1 MNGRLL
7 LFDGHAIVHRAYHAF
22 ERSTE
27 RLSTK
32 KGEVVS
38 AVYGFAQMLL
48 KALNEYK
55 PTHFAIAFDLP
66 TPTFRHLAYDQYKA
80 HRPPAPDELKN
91 QFARVRQLVEAFRI
105 PVFQMEGYEADDVI
119 GTVARKAGEKGLET
133 IIVTG
138 DADAMQLVSPATK
151 VLYPRPRGPFGDAA
165 LFDEAAV
172 EAKYHLPPSRLAD
185 FKALAGDTSDNIP
198 GVLGVGE
205 KTALRLIQQFGTL
218 EGVYEHLDQVTPP
231 RLQEILRK
239 GRDLAFRSKEL
250 ATIVADLPIE
260 LDLEACSV
268 KGYDRARV
276 AELFRELEF
285 VRLLSMLPQAM
296 GPEPAPAEV
305 KKPQGEYRVVN
316 TVPALEE
323 MAARMQ
329 GAEILAVD
337 IEATGKEES
346 GAELVG
352 MSFSWRPGEAY
363 YIPVGHRLLGQLEQL
378 PIPVV
383 AGKLRQ
389 TLTAAALP
397 KVGHNGKYDMTVL
410 AKYGIEVR
418 PLAFDTMVAAWLLG
432 ERAINLKALAFSRLG
447 VEMTPIT
454 ALIGTGARQ
463 ISMSHVPIEQAAP
476 YACADADLTLQL
488 KAVLEEQ
495 LKKEGLEKLFYEV
508 EMPLVPVLLRME
520 QAGVALDLNLMRE
533 IKHAMDLE
541 VLRLEKGICGLVG
554 HTFNINSTQQL
565 GQVLY
570 EELKLPHSR
579 RTKTGYSTEAAVLE
593 ELKEVHAVVPLLLE
607 YRQLVKLKTTY
618 VDALPT
624 LVSPGTG
631 RLHTSYNQ
639 TGTVTGRLSSSEPN
653 LQNIPVRGEWGR
665 KIRQAIVAGEG
676 RLLLSADYS
685 QIDLRVLAHLSQ
697 DPSLVEAFLRD
708 EDIHAVTAAQVF
720 GVGLTEVT
728 PDMRR
733 VAKTVNFGVIYGMSE
748 YGLEQAT
755 ELSREDAG
763 KFIDAYFEK
772 YPGVKTYLD
781 GTKEKARNI
790 GYVETALG
798 RRRYIPE
805 INSPNRPLRESAE
818 RMAINMPV
826 QGTSADIIKLAM
838 LSIQRDMDQRGLVSF
853 MILQVHD
860 ELVFEVSPGEMEQL
874 KGIVRDL
881 MPRALDLSVPLKVD
895 LKVGKNWGEMG

>member
-1 MNGRLL
+1 MKGRLL
-7 LFDGHAIVHRAYHAF
+7 IFDGHAIVHRAYHAF

-48 KALNEYK
+48 KALNDYK
-55 PTHFAIAFDLP
+55 PTHYAIAFDLP
-66 TPTFRHLAYDQYKA
+66 TPTFRHLAYEKYKA
-80 HRPPAPDELKN
+80 QRPPTPDELRQ
-91 QFARVRQLVEAFRI
+91 QFVRVRQLVDAFRI
-105 PVFQMEGYEADDVI
+105 PVFEVAGYEADDVI
-119 GTVARKAGEKGLET
+119 GTLARQAGEKGLET

-138 DADAMQLVSPATK
+138 DADAMQLVSPTAK
-151 VLYPRPRGPFGDAA
+151 VLYPRPRGSFGDAV
-165 LFDEAAV
+165 LFDEAGV
-172 EAKYHLPPSRLAD
+172 EAKYQLAPSHLAD
-185 FKALAGDTSDNIP
+185 FKALAGDVSDNIP

-205 KTALRLIQQFGTL
+205 KTALRLIQQFGSL
-218 EGVYEHLDQVTPP
+218 EGVYQHLDEVAPQ
-231 RLQEILRK
+231 RLQETLRQ
-239 GRDLAFRSKEL
+239 GRELAFKSQEL
-250 ATIVADLPIE
+250 ATIVRDLPIE

-268 KGYDRARV
+268 RVYDRARV

-285 VRLLSMLPQAM
+285 VRLLSMLPQGV
-296 GPEPAPAEV
+296 GPETVPAEV
-305 KKPQGEYRVVN
+305 KKPQGEYRVIN
-316 TVPALEE
+316 TLPALEE
-323 MAARMQ
+323 LAARLD
-329 GAEILAVD
+329 GAETLAVD
-337 IEATGKEES
+337 VETTGKEER

-352 MSFSWRPGEAY
+352 MSLSWRPGEAC
-363 YIPVGHRLLGQLEQL
+363 YIPLGHRLLGQPEQL
-378 PIPVV
+378 PLPLV
-383 AGKLRQ
+383 AGKLRPA
-389 TLTAAALP
+389 LEAPGLP
-397 KVGHNGKYDMTVL
+397 KVAHNGKYDMTVL
-410 AKYGIEVR
+410 GKYGVGVK

-447 VEMTPIT
+447 VEMTPIS
-454 ALIGTGARQ
+454 ALIGSGAKQ
-463 ISMSHVPIEQAAP
+463 ISMAQVPIEQVAP

-508 EMPLVPVLLRME
+508 EMPLVPLLLRME

-533 IKHAMDLE
+533 IKQAMDQE
-541 VLRLEKGICGLVG
+541 VLRLEKEIYRVVG

-565 GQVLY
+565 GQVLF

-593 ELKEVHAVVPLLLE
+593 ELKGVHPVVPLLLE
-607 YRQLVKLKTTY
+607 YRQLIKLKTTY
-618 VDALPT
+618 VDALPA
-624 LVSPGTG
+624 LVSRETG

-665 KIRQAIVAGEG
+665 KIRQAIIAGDG

-708 EDIHAVTAAQVF
+708 EDIHAATAAQVF
-720 GVGLTEVT
+720 GVGLKDITQ
-728 PDMRR
+728 DMRR

-755 ELSREDAG
+755 ELSREEAA
-763 KFIDAYFEK
+763 KFIAAYFEK
-772 YPGVKTYLD
+772 YPGVNAYLEE
-781 GTKEKARNI
+781 TKEKARNL

-805 INSPNRPLRESAE
+805 INSPNRQLRESAE

-838 LSIQRDMDQRGLVSF
+838 LSIQREMDRRGLRSF
-853 MILQVHD
+853 MTLQVHD
-860 ELVFEVSPGEMEQL
+860 ELVFEVYPEELGEL
-874 KGIVRDL
+874 KGLVREI
-881 MPRALDLSVPLKVD
+881 MPRALELRVPLKVD
-895 LKVGKNWGEMG
+895 TKVGRNWGEME